1 MTSRCQGLFPPHPF
15 FKGKAL
21 GTRLQ
26 LLIISKRSI
35 ALLVSVNDPDTL
47 NNANSDYS
55 VETLLR
61 TADERMSTLLS
72 FLTS

>member
-1 MTSRCQGLFPPHPF
+1 MNTRQKFVGKYVISWVSLF
-15 FKGKAL
+15 L
-21 GTRLQ
+21 RYLQ

-47 NNANSDYS
+47 NDANSDYS

-61 TADERMSTLLS
+61 LAQERMNGCRRC
-72 FLTS
+72 